1 MNRIFTIVIAV
12 FAALNVSAQT
22 IYNANYGNINFLQA
36 NKVHKVGT
44 NGSAA
49 GNKTL
54 YTNVITIGG
63 QNIDCIVTTISLTNG
78 TFTLPGSAAS
88 GTIPFDYSSS
98 TGTAMSSNAD
108 RYFAPTFNFSSGG
121 GNAKFRFEFILGGSY
136 NNSTNTGTA
145 VTLQNVQV
153 NTYDIDGNGGSNT
166 NQYNEFGGFSAVTL
180 STGTNISATYNS
192 ATNLTKYRSNTNAN
206 TTTVTDDANRISV
219 KYTYVSLFEIVVGAD
234 GSGAAYYFIDFG
246 AGPAWSGATTVTNA
260 PLVDLDPNTAGINY
274 TASACK
280 TEAALT
286 AGSTNLVQT
295 SGTVDSIL
303 YEFNSTDIIDG
314 NFEALIPKGAAAADT
329 LKLGFAATATQTFTF
344 GGNGITVNKI
354 VSGTSRKLKIYKT
367 NGTAFTA
374 AQAET
379 LIDSIVYRNSKTA
392 PSNGV
397 RTLTI
402 VISQGAFKSAGASS
416 AVTISC
422 STLPVNW
429 ISFTGR
435 SQENIIRLNW
445 TVAAEHNVKEYTI
458 QHSSNGSTWTDA
470 GVVAATS
477 SNGSA
482 NNYSFNHTR
491 FIQGNNHYRIAEKDL
506 DGTIQYSKVIVVN
519 TGSEESLRVYPNPA
533 TGGTLTIQM
542 PAAGFIQVFNA
553 SGTLVVKKQLEAGT
567 QQINIS
573 TLSKG
578 IYFIKAGNASSR
590 VVVK

>member
-1 MNRIFTIVIAV
+1 MHRTFTFVIAV
-12 FAALNVSAQT
+12 FAALHVSAQT
-22 IYNANYGNINFLQA
+22 IYNTNYGNINFLQA
-36 NKVHKVGT
+36 NKIHKVGT

-54 YTNVITIGG
+54 YTNVITISG
-63 QNIDCIVTTISLTNG
+63 QNIDCIVTTVSLTAG

-108 RYFAPTFNFSSGG
+108 RYFAPTFNFNSGG

-145 VTLQNVQV
+145 VILQNVQV
-153 NTYDIDGNGGSNT
+153 NTYDIDGNGGSNS

-180 STGTNISATYNS
+180 STGTNITATYNS
-192 ATNLTKYRSNTNAN
+192 ATDLTKYRSNTNNN
-206 TTTVTDDANRISV
+206 TTSVTDDANRISV
-219 KYTYVSLFEIVVGAD
+219 KYTYVSQFEIVVGAD

-246 AGPAWSGATTVTNA
+246 GGPAWSGATTVTNA
-260 PLVDLDPNTAGINY
+260 PLVDLDPNTEGINY

-280 TEAALT
+280 SEAALT

-303 YEFNSTDIIDG
+303 YEFTATDIIDG
-314 NFEALIPKGAAAADT
+314 NFEALIPKGSAAADT
-329 LKLGFAATATQTFTF
+329 LKLGFAANASQTFTF
-344 GGNGITVNKI
+344 GGNSITVDKI
-354 VSGTSRKLKIYKT
+354 VAGDIRKLKIYKT

-402 VISQGAFKSAGASS
+402 IISQGAFKSAGASS
-416 AVTISC
+416 LVTISC

-429 ISFTGR
+429 ISFTGKN
-435 SQENIIRLNW
+435 QENAIRLNW

-458 QHSSNGSTWTDA
+458 QHSSNGSNWTDA
-470 GVVAATS
+470 GVVAAS
-477 SNGSA
+477 SNNSST
-482 NNYSFNHTR
+482 NNYSFNHLR
-491 FIQGNNHYRIAEKDL
+491 FIQGANHYRIAEKDL

-519 TGSEESLRVYPNPA
+519 SGSQETLRVYPNPA

-542 PAAGFIQVFNA
+542 PSADFLQIYNA
-553 SGTLVVKKQLEAGT
+553 SGNLMVKKQLEAGT

-573 TLSKG
+573 ALSKG

-590 VVVK
+590 VVIK